1 MKKFHRNLL
10 DGMMGRK
17 DEREQLE
24 AYERL
29 ALGAAYIFW
38 IAILLNLVGMLAD
51 WAPAKWSG
59 SVLLL
64 IFLLVH
70 GWPKGKARDL
80 SDDAIPNPR
89 EITPETALSIL
100 KQARWRSLAWGDG
113 DFRADCAV
121 SQKQS
126 TGSPQRRDCLF
137 RRAGV
142 FGSGR
147 CHVRQRGEKS
157 ERNFARIARRRREG
171 LMC

>member
-38 IAILLNLVGMLAD
+38 IALLLNLVGTLAD
-51 WAPAKWSG
+51 WAPAKWAG

-70 GWPKGKARDL
+70 GWPKEKARDL
-80 SDDAIPNPR
+80 SDDTIPNPR
-89 EITPETALSIL
+89 EITPETARGIL
-100 KQARWRSLAWGDG
+100 KRARWRSLVWAAAASVPLILLLRNQAGIESVG
-113 DFRADCAV
+113 FIAFFGALV
-121 SQKQS
+121 FVVVGFAMY
-126 TGSPQRRDCLF
+126 GSVVKKVKETLREDE
-137 RRAGV
+137 
-142 FGSGR
+142 
-147 CHVRQRGEKS
+147 EKD
-157 ERNFARIARRRREG
+157 
-171 LMC
+171 

>member
-10 DGMMGRK
+10 DGMMGPK
-17 DEREQLE
+17 DERERLE

-38 IAILLNLVGMLAD
+38 IAILLNFVGMLAD

-89 EITPETALSIL
+89 EITPETARGIL
-100 KQARWRSLAWGDG
+100 KRARWRSLAWAAAASVPIALFLKNKAPEVPNGAIAFFG
-113 DFRADCAV
+113 ALVFVAV
-121 SQKQS
+121 GVAMY
-126 TGSPQRRDCLF
+126 GSAVKKVKETLRELREDE
-137 RRAGV
+137 
-142 FGSGR
+142 
-147 CHVRQRGEKS
+147 EKD
-157 ERNFARIARRRREG
+157 
-171 LMC
+171 

>member
-38 IAILLNLVGMLAD
+38 IALLLNLVGTLAD
-51 WAPAKWSG
+51 WAPAKWAG

-70 GWPKGKARDL
+70 GWPKEKARDL
-80 SDDAIPNPR
+80 SDDTIPNPR
-89 EITPETALSIL
+89 EITPETARGIL
-100 KQARWRSLAWGDG
+100 KRARWWSLVWAAATSVPIALFLKNKAPEVPNGAIAFFG
-113 DFRADCAV
+113 ALVFVVVGFAMY
-121 SQKQS
+121 
-126 TGSPQRRDCLF
+126 GSVVKKVKETLREDE
-137 RRAGV
+137 
-142 FGSGR
+142 
-147 CHVRQRGEKS
+147 EKD
-157 ERNFARIARRRREG
+157 
-171 LMC
+171 